1 MAEGAYG
8 TRYSA
13 AELAQ
18 MADEFDR
25 GDYEVN
31 EGHTEVVEADV
42 TDTVTA
48 VLSVRLPRSAIN
60 ALKQAAGDEGVGAT
74 VLARRWLLDR
84 LSSETPLTGG
94 TVEVTDLMEWLQA
107 KVTAT
112 KTAKANPTK
121 TTTKTAKATPT
132 KTTTKTAKATPTKR
146 AAATRKA
153 SPAKRAAK
161 AVTKTAARTVKPTT
175 RSSDYAPAASAARGG
190 AQRAGG
196 GPE

>member
-31 EGHTEVVEADV
+31 EGHTEVVEADA
-42 TDTVTA
+42 TDTGTA

-94 TVEVTDLMEWLQA
+94 TVEVTDLLEWLQT
-107 KVTAT
+107 KLTAT
-112 KTAKANPTK
+112 R
-121 TTTKTAKATPT
+121 TAKATPT
-132 KTTTKTAKATPTKR
+132 KTATKTPTRTPTKTAKATPTKR
-146 AAATRKA
+146 ATATRKA
-153 SPAKRAAK
+153 SPATRATK
-161 AVTKTAARTVKPTT
+161 AATKTAARIAKPTT

-190 AQRAGG
+190 AQHAGG
-196 GPE
+196 GPG